1 MVDRCWYVY
10 YYNQSSSC
18 SHFVSD
24 EYSDSIQILPS
35 TLTKIAKDNG
45 QMNRPSP
52 YSSDRETILKLY
64 QTKGYPQLKY
74 GTKKVLD

>member
-10 YYNQSSSC
+10 FYNQSSSC

-35 TLTKIAKDNG
+35 TLPKIAKDNG
-45 QMNRPSP
+45 QMNRPRAPSG
-52 YSSDRETILKLY
+52 ENLKFTFAENFVIFY
-64 QTKGYPQLKY
+64 
-74 GTKKVLD
+74 